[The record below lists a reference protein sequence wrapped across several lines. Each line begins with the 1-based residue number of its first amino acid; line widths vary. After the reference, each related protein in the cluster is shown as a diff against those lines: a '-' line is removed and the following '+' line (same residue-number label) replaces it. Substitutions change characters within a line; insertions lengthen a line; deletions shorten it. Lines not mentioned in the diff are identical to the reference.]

1 MRKSNIL
8 ALVKQSIADKE
19 MNIVVGG
26 AFKSC
31 ECACI
36 YENQGGASTADNA
49 VANYENNYESSKG
62 CNRIIKS
69 DDGYGV
75 VIVNEKG

>member
-49 VANYENNYESSKG
+49 VLIMK
-62 CNRIIKS
+62 IIMNLPK
-69 DDGYGV
+69 V
-75 VIVNEKG
+75 AIE